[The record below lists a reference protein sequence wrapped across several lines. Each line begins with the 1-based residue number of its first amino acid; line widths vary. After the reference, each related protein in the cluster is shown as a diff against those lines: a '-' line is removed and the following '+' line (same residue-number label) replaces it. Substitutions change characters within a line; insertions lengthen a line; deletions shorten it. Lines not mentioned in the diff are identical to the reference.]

1 MKKYSAYILL
11 LGAFTQLFWLASC
24 KKESTPNQPEN
35 SNELLNII
43 TSRGSNITSTD
54 GDITVVAIDYLYG
67 GLSNL
72 DNFDISGYFKNSS
85 GIGIPISSFT
95 VDNLNIPSKP
105 NNHYSLHKGSVIPAD
120 NISQIASSF
129 YGQNISYAVSSADFG
144 NVVTTLHMPTALNTT
159 VNSQTSTVINKSAPL
174 QINWQPD
181 PYTGD
186 GADDELVG
194 VAIVYH
200 AGIPNNQEQEGLPSQ
215 NITIYKQANDGTG
228 SVTFTSQ
235 ELSVFPANSY
245 VNIYSGRAHQKIVS
259 SSTGKTVAI
268 TNLVLTTTLDMKVQ

>member
-1 MKKYSAYILL
+1 MKKYLSYSMFFL
-11 LGAFTQLFWLASC
+11 AFAQLFCFPSC
-24 KKESTPNQPEN
+24 KKDGPMNQPET

-43 TSRGSNITSTD
+43 NSRGSNITSTS

-72 DNFDISGYFKNSS
+72 DNFEISGYFKNSS
-85 GIGIPISSFT
+85 GIGVPTSSFT
-95 VDNLNIPSKP
+95 VGNLSIPAKP

-120 NISQIASSF
+120 NISQVASSF
-129 YGQNISYAVSSADFG
+129 YGQNISYAVSSTDFG
-144 NVVTTLHMPTALNTT
+144 NVTTTLHMPTALNTT
-159 VNSQTSTVINKSAPL
+159 VNGQTSTVINKSVPL

-194 VAIVYH
+194 VVIVYH
-200 AGIPNNQEQEGLPSQ
+200 AGIPANQEQEGLPSQ
-215 NITIYKQANDGTG
+215 NITIYKQANDGIG

-235 ELSVFPANSY
+235 ELSVFPSNSY